1 MFELDTTIPSDIKEK
16 MVNTLSMF
24 NNQCSAPITTQGEF
38 DYAGEQLVQMKGE
51 VKVVVE
57 AKENITKPLNT
68 EKTRVIDEFRTFL
81 DKCDDIERIFKGSMV
96 AFQVEEDRKRREEE
110 ANEAEKARKKQNR
123 LMGRAENAAE
133 KGHDEKAAEL
143 ESQALSTSAALV
155 DQAPKTKGVSNRET
169 WSGEITNKKEFV
181 IAAATNPA
189 LLNCLDINQS
199 NLNKLAGMMKEEF
212 DFPGAKAT
220 SKKSFAIRSA

>member
-1 MFELDTTIPSDIKEK
+1 MFELDTTIPNDIEEK
-16 MVNTLSMF
+16 MVNVLSMF
-24 NNQCSAPITTQGEF
+24 SNQASALITTQAEF
-38 DYAGEQLVQMKGE
+38 DYTGEQLIKMKGE

-57 AKENITKPLNT
+57 AKEKITKPLNT
-68 EKTRVIDEFRTFL
+68 EKTRVIDEFRPFL
-81 DKCDDIERIFKGSMV
+81 ETCDVIERISKANMATFMG
-96 AFQVEEDRKRREEE
+96 EEDRKRREEE
-110 ANEAEKARKKQNR
+110 ADEAEKARKKQNR
-123 LMGRAENAAE
+123 LMGRSEKAAE

-143 ESQALSTSAALV
+143 ESQALSTSAAPV

-181 IAAATNPA
+181 IAAATNSA

-220 SKKSFAIRSA
+220 SKKSFAIRS